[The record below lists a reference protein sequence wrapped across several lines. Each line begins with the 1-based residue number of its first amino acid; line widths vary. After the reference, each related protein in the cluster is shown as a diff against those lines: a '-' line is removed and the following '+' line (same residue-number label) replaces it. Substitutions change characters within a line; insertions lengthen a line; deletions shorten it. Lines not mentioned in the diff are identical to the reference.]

1 MKKVVFDKVQTKKII
16 DYYLAPHSL
25 NDATKFAG
33 ITKNAIIKKL
43 LIDNNI
49 PLHDK
54 NTCLALQVAKLLK
67 VDKSKNK
74 AVLSELTSLPNIK
87 DELINYYVV
96 ENKTIQDLEKIYS
109 ASSATIV
116 RLLRYFEIKKPKSW
130 QTAKIKKD
138 SNGNYQVDRQKFQE
152 LYDNNT
158 IEYIAELLKISPKL
172 VETIA
177 KNLQIDT
184 KKHKETM
191 ESSISLEET
200 YCYQELIKKYGKSD
214 IIRQYK
220 EKRYPFHC
228 DFYIK
233 SKDLFIE
240 CNYHW
245 THGKHP
251 FDKNNSE
258 DIKKLNAWQEKAK
271 TSDYYKGA
279 IEVWTIRDPLKLKYF
294 KENNLNYQILY

>member
-1 MKKVVFDKVQTKKII
+1 MKKVIFDKIQTKKII
-16 DYYLAPHSL
+16 DYYLVPHSL
-25 NDATKFAG
+25 NDTTKFAG

-54 NTCLALQVAKLLK
+54 NTCLTLQVAKQHK
-67 VDKSKNK
+67 ADKSKNK

-109 ASSATIV
+109 ASFATIN

-138 SNGNYQVDRQKFQE
+138 SNGNYQIDKQKFQE

-158 IEYIAELLKISPKL
+158 IEYIAELLEISPKL

-177 KNLQIDT
+177 ENLQIDT
-184 KKHKETM
+184 KKHKKAI

-200 YCYQELIKKYGKSD
+200 YCYQELIKKYGESD

-220 EKRYPFHC
+220 DKRYPFFC

-245 THGKHP
+245 THGRHP

-258 DIKKLNAWQEKAK
+258 DIKKLNTWQEKAK
-271 TSDYYKGA
+271 TSDYYKRA